1 MSHQGPPGGGYPE
14 RPYDP
19 PSDPWGG
26 TQEDAWRDPLA
37 PSGGYRELPPY
48 YRDGDHQGGGYR
60 GGGYHEAGYGRR
72 DPAGG
77 PTAAYGACSYQSAE
91 PGVAPRAADRRDRR
105 GGALLFVAVGV
116 LVLVIAA
123 AVGYA
128 LYLLSGDG
136 DATADGGG
144 PATAPA
150 SAVPTGTAE
159 PSPGQDNIG
168 LNAATAREGDCLTNL
183 GTDVE
188 PQLQVVA
195 CDDEDL
201 DGPVYQVLEKFEVS
215 VAGAN
220 REEQDASAQ
229 ETCGDVEGY
238 THHYF
243 EVSPT
248 LSFVLCMEQQ

>member
-1 MSHQGPPGGGYPE
+1 
-14 RPYDP
+14 
-19 PSDPWGG
+19 
-26 TQEDAWRDPLA
+26 
-37 PSGGYRELPPY
+37 
-48 YRDGDHQGGGYR
+48 
-60 GGGYHEAGYGRR
+60 YGRR

-159 PSPGQDNIG
+159 ALPGQG
-168 LNAATAREGDCLTNL
+168 SHGVRGARH
-183 GTDVE
+183 
-188 PQLQVVA
+188 
-195 CDDEDL
+195 
-201 DGPVYQVLEKFEVS
+201 
-215 VAGAN
+215 
-220 REEQDASAQ
+220 R
-229 ETCGDVEGY
+229 
-238 THHYF
+238 
-243 EVSPT
+243 
-248 LSFVLCMEQQ
+248 